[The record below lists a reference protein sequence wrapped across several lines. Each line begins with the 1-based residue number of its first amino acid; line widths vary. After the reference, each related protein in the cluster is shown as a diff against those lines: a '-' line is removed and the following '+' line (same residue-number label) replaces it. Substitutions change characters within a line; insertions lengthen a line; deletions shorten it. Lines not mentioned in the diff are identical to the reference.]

1 MMLLIP
7 GRKCWV
13 LVDSW
18 EKCAVA
24 QGKIIAVCGG
34 LFGSGALVETKG
46 ETGIAHI
53 SANSIWATR
62 RGAERAKWRYIKN
75 RRRAG
80 VL

>member
-13 LVDSW
+13 LVDNW

-24 QGKIIAVCGG
+24 EGKVVAVCGG
-34 LFGSGALVETKG
+34 LLGSGALVEMKG
-46 ETGIAHI
+46 AAGLEHI
-53 SANSIWATR
+53 SANGIWATR
-62 RGAERAKWRYIKN
+62 RGAERAARRYNKN